1 MIRHAGPWQDVERAE
16 SGRPGLVMRIAAK
29 ILAFL
34 MFLLAFSIL
43 IFEW

>member
-1 MIRHAGPWQDVERAE
+1 MIRHAGPWGVERAE
-16 SGRPGLVMRIAAK
+16 PGRPGLVMRIAAK